1 MRGYLV
7 HFAAILLAMLQPVRA
22 QDLAILTSFPEQF
35 SAGFVQIFAPGSPG
49 NADGHDTASDT
60 GGAQAASD
68 SRGGPSGDPER
79 GIRVLNKNTV
89 AALDEILR
97 GNPRGFQIFWSSS
110 PEAFEILRRENAFAA
125 ADICGAGGPP

>member
-60 GGAQAASD
+60 GGAQAASN
-68 SRGGPSGDPER
+68 SGAVP
-79 GIRVLNKNTV
+79 
-89 AALDEILR
+89 AATR
-97 GNPRGFQIFWSSS
+97 
-110 PEAFEILRRENAFAA
+110 NAGSG
-125 ADICGAGGPP
+125 C